1 MVINLLI
8 ALQERLQLPELIAII
23 SRSQDAGTD
32 ERPAVVTVLQFAAV
46 SLLLGSIQL
55 RKRRKGV

>member
-32 ERPAVVTVLQFAAV
+32 ERPAVITVLQFAAV
-46 SLLLGSIQL
+46 SFIVG
-55 RKRRKGV
+55 